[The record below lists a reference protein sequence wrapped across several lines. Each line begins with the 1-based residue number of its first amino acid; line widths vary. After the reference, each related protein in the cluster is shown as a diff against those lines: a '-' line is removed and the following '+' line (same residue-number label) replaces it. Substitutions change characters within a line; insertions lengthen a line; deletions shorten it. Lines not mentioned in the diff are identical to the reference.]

1 MDDSL
6 LEEKS
11 MKLKKILFSNTM
23 SSEKHKH
30 QLLNFDIEKPNPEIV
45 DSVGIFMDN
54 VLEHSDDDE
63 LIIPTQDEYPTKNKK
78 NNPIK
83 KLVRKIFKQ
92 NNQK

>member
-1 MDDSL
+1 
-6 LEEKS
+6 
-11 MKLKKILFSNTM
+11 
-23 SSEKHKH
+23 
-30 QLLNFDIEKPNPEIV
+30 
-45 DSVGIFMDN
+45 MDN